1 MFPPIAWLHL
11 SVFKPHTTQN
21 SSICS
26 DAELTLETSPLE
38 TVTVHCLVS
47 QQSSQNWP
55 KLTFYIGLQ
64 IAKLL
69 QSMANPHAVKN
80 HFKEEYMQPL
90 QSFATEHV
98 DDVQVWSACL
108 QLVGNITVLNVYKFF
123 SIWETKIFFFFN
135 LNENHIV
142 FSFWTHFPIFN
153 KWVLKTWKFGKER
166 KARICP
172 LMYVVKVLFGTSQS
186 KLFFYYGYLFVVFFL
201 SLSFICLVV
210 FFFSFVSGNS

>member
-1 MFPPIAWLHL
+1 MLFTMFPPIAWLHL

-21 SSICS
+21 SSIWS

-98 DDVQVWSACL
+98 DDVQVWSPCL
-108 QLVGNITVLNVYKFF
+108 QLEGNITALNVSKFF
-123 SIWETKIFFFFN
+123 SIWETKIFFFF
-135 LNENHIV
+135 LI
-142 FSFWTHFPIFN
+142 SI
-153 KWVLKTWKFGKER
+153 KT
-166 KARICP
+166 ISSS
-172 LMYVVKVLFGTSQS
+172 LFGHI
-186 KLFFYYGYLFVVFFL
+186 FL
-201 SLSFICLVV
+201 SLINEFWKHGSLVRK
-210 FFFSFVSGNS
+210 GRQ

>member
-11 SVFKPHTTQN
+11 SVFKPHTTQD

-38 TVTVHCLVS
+38 TVTVRCLVS

-108 QLVGNITVLNVYKFF
+108 QLVGNITALNVYKFL
-123 SIWETKIFFFFN
+123 SIWETKIFFF
-135 LNENHIV
+135 LI
-142 FSFWTHFPIFN
+142 SM
-153 KWVLKTWKFGKER
+153 KT
-166 KARICP
+166 ISSS
-172 LMYVVKVLFGTSQS
+172 LFGHI
-186 KLFFYYGYLFVVFFL
+186 FL
-201 SLSFICLVV
+201 SLINEFWKHGSLVRKGRQE
-210 FFFSFVSGNS
+210 FVLWCM